1 MSGPLLFFILIVAN
15 IVLKSVN
22 DKNKIEKKQTKVSKP
37 ISDLK
42 KILVEEIEKER
53 QRELK
58 RTQRVP
64 AGKKNSLPEK
74 RIQKK
79 TINNERNA
87 KRDISWEIVRK
98 EDNVKEV
105 ENIKETEKI
114 GSSVQIKNE
123 SQKRDLRKDVLRGII
138 FSEILSEPKS
148 LQNQKRS
155 L

>member
-1 MSGPLLFFILIVAN
+1 MSGPLLFFILIVVN
-15 IVLKSVN
+15 IVFKSVN
-22 DKNKIEKKQTKVSKP
+22 DKNKIEKKQTKVSRP
-37 ISDLK
+37 VSDLK

-58 RTQRVP
+58 RSQRVSTEMQKSFSE
-64 AGKKNSLPEK
+64 KKIS
-74 RIQKK
+74 RK
-79 TINNERNA
+79 TISDERA
-87 KRDISWEIVRK
+87 SKKDISWEIVK
-98 EDNVKEV
+98 ER

-114 GSSVQIKNE
+114 DGIPVQIKTE
-123 SQKRDLRKDVLRGII
+123 SQERDLRKDVLRGII